1 MTFSACIASPAETE
15 ASYKVTKRRVRH
27 GSSPRFVVLC
37 DLMGKV
43 VIEDAEPP
51 KLLPSRPGF
60 LAAWG
65 GIAMTVCMYAFV
77 VGAAQKCCAMLCILL
92 SSFRITS

>member
-1 MTFSACIASPAETE
+1 MILVSRDSLQ
-15 ASYKVTKRRVRH
+15 KVA
-27 GSSPRFVVLC
+27 
-37 DLMGKV
+37 
-43 VIEDAEPP
+43 IEDAEPP

-65 GIAMTVCMYAFV
+65 GIAMTVCMCTFV
-77 VGAAQKCCAMLCILL
+77 VGAAQKCCAMLCIVL